1 MTALEPRFTAWNM
14 LKYFAWAERDPS
26 WSEARITPRGRVVLN
41 SARIF
46 ALLAYFALVGKAET
60 L

>member
-1 MTALEPRFTAWNM
+1 MTALEPRFTPWNT

-26 WSEARITPRGRVVLN
+26 WRGIRLTPRGRWLIN
-41 SARIF
+41 AARIF
-46 ALLAYFALVGKAET
+46 ALFAYLAIVGKVET